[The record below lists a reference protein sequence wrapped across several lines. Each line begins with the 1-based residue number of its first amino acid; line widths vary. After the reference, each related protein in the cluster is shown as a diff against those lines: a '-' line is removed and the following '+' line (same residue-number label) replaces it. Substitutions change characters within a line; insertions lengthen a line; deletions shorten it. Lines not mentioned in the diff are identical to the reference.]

1 MTHAHYRFAE
11 TTVVY
16 VWRTSDSGHS
26 VASPGALAPRL
37 QEQTRGPASV
47 CGVRHDS
54 VLCELLGHGV
64 AWGVRGF
71 AAAENDH
78 PLFGPSLTP
87 LPTPIDILA
96 LRRRRHRV

>member
-1 MTHAHYRFAE
+1 MLIIVLRRRPSAMFGGPVIRGTRLRRRELSRLGSKSKPEGRHLSAACDMTGF
-11 TTVVY
+11 
-16 VWRTSDSGHS
+16 
-26 VASPGALAPRL
+26 
-37 QEQTRGPASV
+37 
-47 CGVRHDS
+47 
-54 VLCELLGHGV
+54 LCELLGHGV